1 MAAGDNRMRTNL
13 LRFIEGTCFA
23 FYTLRQSSFFS
34 RWSLVAIS
42 FLRQLV
48 VFVVLF
54 LVDELVLQVA
64 FSHDIT
70 IIAVYDLPTVVRGLV
85 GRVASPD
92 HTHVMG

>member
-1 MAAGDNRMRTNL
+1 MAANANRSKQTYYDLLRGHL
-13 LRFIEGTCFA
+13 LRFVPSVNLPFSLDG
-23 FYTLRQSSFFS
+23 RWRSS
-34 RWSLVAIS
+34 R

-70 IIAVYDLPTVVRGLV
+70 IRAVYDLPAVVRGLV

-92 HTHVMG
+92 HTHVKC

>member
-1 MAAGDNRMRTNL
+1 M
-13 LRFIEGTCFA
+13 
-23 FYTLRQSSFFS
+23 
-34 RWSLVAIS
+34 AIS

-64 FSHDIT
+64 FSYDIT

-85 GRVASPD
+85 GRATSPD
-92 HTHVMG
+92 HTHVKG

>member
-1 MAAGDNRMRTNL
+1 M
-13 LRFIEGTCFA
+13 RFIPSIN
-23 FYTLRQSSFFS
+23 LPFS
-34 RWSLVAIS
+34 LDGRCMVAIS

-92 HTHVMG
+92 RTHVKG

>member
-1 MAAGDNRMRTNL
+1 
-13 LRFIEGTCFA
+13 
-23 FYTLRQSSFFS
+23 
-34 RWSLVAIS
+34 VAIS

-64 FSHDIT
+64 FSHDI
-70 IIAVYDLPTVVRGLV
+70 INRAVYDLPAVVRGLV

-92 HTHVMG
+92 HTHVKC

>member
-1 MAAGDNRMRTNL
+1 M
-13 LRFIEGTCFA
+13 
-23 FYTLRQSSFFS
+23 
-34 RWSLVAIS
+34 AIS

-64 FSHDIT
+64 FSHDII
-70 IIAVYDLPTVVRGLV
+70 IIAAYDLPTVVRGLV

-92 HTHVMG
+92 HTHVKG

>member
-1 MAAGDNRMRTNL
+1 M
-13 LRFIEGTCFA
+13 RFIPSVN
-23 FYTLRQSSFFS
+23 LPFS
-34 RWSLVAIS
+34 LDGRRWRPSR

-70 IIAVYDLPTVVRGLV
+70 IRAVYDLPTVVRGLV

-92 HTHVMG
+92 RTHVKG